1 MAFWSLTTYTRPD
14 TSKEFYIRHSVSE
27 LKSSSTI
34 GTKIVE
40 METAGLITHYS
51 ISESADNL
59 KQYVKIGF
67 DSEATYNTL
76 KSFVDG
82 DAEGSTEK
90 ATWLSSTGITAET
103 TTSTSEP
110 SV

>member
-1 MAFWSLTTYTRPD
+1 MAFWALTTYTRPD
-14 TSKEFYIRHSVSE
+14 TSTEFYIRKSVLE
-27 LKSSSTI
+27 LKGNTAI
-34 GTKIVE
+34 GEKIVE
-40 METAGLITHYS
+40 LENAGKITHYS

-59 KQYVKIGF
+59 KQYIKIGF

>member
-67 DSEATYNTL
+67 DSEFNELKIFKKNTSNIQNI
-76 KSFVDG
+76 SFDTKEMIAKTLVKKISNELR
-82 DAEGSTEK
+82 AN
-90 ATWLSSTGITAET
+90 A
-103 TTSTSEP
+103 
-110 SV
+110 